1 MLLNNLLAKEEIKR
15 EIKNTLKE
23 AKVER
28 QHTKMHGVHQKQFQ
42 EGSLVINTCIK
53 KKVKLK
59 ALVTQ
64 LCPTLCESVD
74 WNPPGSSVHGI
85 LQARILGW
93 TAISFSRGSS
103 QPRH

>member
-42 EGSLVINTCIK
+42 EGSL
-53 KKVKLK
+53 
-59 ALVTQ
+59 
-64 LCPTLCESVD
+64 
-74 WNPPGSSVHGI
+74 
-85 LQARILGW
+85 
-93 TAISFSRGSS
+93 
-103 QPRH
+103 